1 MVGQDAAES
10 QEGTPIQAKRVFEQP
25 SDTLSMYSDYV
36 QVVGTGHEVIVQF
49 YETVPGIPLPSG
61 APETVTT
68 RLRATIVISRAHAA
82 NLGKSLLQNSETE
95 PPTGVTE

>member
-10 QEGTPIQAKRVFEQP
+10 QEGTPIRAKRVFEQP
-25 SDTLSMYSDYV
+25 SDILSMYSDYA

-49 YETVPGIPLPSG
+49 YETIPGIPLPSG

-95 PPTGVTE
+95 PPTGGTK